1 ATDRPEF
8 PPFTVAG
15 YFDSDHLEDLT
26 AVVLQWTRSAEGVYV
41 TINPPVPALLAR
53 CANRVRKQPKVTTGD
68 AEINRRTG
76 LVLDL
81 DPCRPAK
88 ISATDEEKAAALERA
103 DAVLEFLTARGWPEP
118 IRTDSGNGYHLRYRI
133 DLPADDGG
141 LVRRVLEAL
150 AARFDDDRV

>member
-1 ATDRPEF
+1 MTDGSSLERAKVEALRYLRSVLDPGDIGELRILGATCRPEF

-76 LVLDL
+76 LV
-81 DPCRPAK
+81 
-88 ISATDEEKAAALERA
+88 
-103 DAVLEFLTARGWPEP
+103 
-118 IRTDSGNGYHLRYRI
+118 
-133 DLPADDGG
+133 
-141 LVRRVLEAL
+141 
-150 AARFDDDRV
+150 